1 METQTDPVNYVRDWA
16 IDRIVTLHDD
26 DKIKNAKSI
35 MAEFDEWINIPDDED
50 EISYLCVE
58 DEEWT
63 EEQEID
69 TK

>member
-1 METQTDPVNYVRDWA
+1 METQIDPVNYVRDWA
-16 IDRIVTLHDD
+16 IDRIVDLKDQE
-26 DKIKNAKSI
+26 KIENAKSI
-35 MAEFDEWINIPDDED
+35 MAEFDEWINLPEDED
-50 EISYLCVE
+50 EISYLCLE